1 MSNLEQ
7 RKFRLNKKK
16 DIDLF
21 SDELEDSSNESEI
34 EEEFIQWFVFLR
46 CSSLVF
52 FVCFLRT

>member
-21 SDELEDSSNESEI
+21 SDELEDSSNESEN

-46 CSSLVF
+46 C
-52 FVCFLRT
+52 